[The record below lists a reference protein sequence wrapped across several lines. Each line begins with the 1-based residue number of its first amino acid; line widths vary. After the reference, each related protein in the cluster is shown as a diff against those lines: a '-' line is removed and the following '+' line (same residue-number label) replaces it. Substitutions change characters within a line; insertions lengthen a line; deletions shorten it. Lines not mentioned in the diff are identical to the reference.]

1 MACCLHYL
9 SSLLFRLLRPLLQ
22 KCHKYEDDYNHR
34 HRMGLMV
41 HHHHKEAVEVK
52 DHKVHHHNEETAE
65 VKGHK
70 VRHQN
75 KGVKEVA
82 VVEKVHHQ
90 NKEAAEC
97 KAAKEVAVAE
107 KVLLIRVR
115 VII

>member
-34 HRMGLMV
+34 HRMGLV
-41 HHHHKEAVEVK
+41 
-52 DHKVHHHNEETAE
+52 VHHHNKEAVE